1 MFNYFNLN
9 KSIRSLLKS
18 VKYSNM
24 VFEREKLK
32 KKLSC
37 VLNETHASLK
47 KKSSKKN

>member
-9 KSIRSLLKS
+9 KSIHNLLRS
-18 VKYSNM
+18 VKYNNV